1 MSGDV
6 KREPSPGE
14 AVGKHG
20 EPVFSREEKSDLV
33 ALIRAEAKTQTAPG
47 QSFGMLLR
55 VADALEA
62 RDAEI
67 RQLRE
72 QNEYLDAKVQILIAV
87 AEKAQAD
94 VARLGSFL
102 HPVGVVVNVH
112 EGKNYDAENIA
123 EVIAKAV
130 RDE

>member
-33 ALIRAEAKTQTAPG
+33 ALIRAEAKKQTTLG
-47 QSFGMLLR
+47 QAFDMLR

-94 VARLGSFL
+94 VVRLGSFL
-102 HPVGVVVNVH
+102 HPVGVIVNVH

-130 RDE
+130 RGE

>member
-33 ALIRAEAKTQTAPG
+33 ALIRAEAKKQTTLG
-47 QSFGMLLR
+47 QAFDMLR

-72 QNEYLDAKVQILIAV
+72 QNEYLDAKVQILVAV
-87 AEKAQAD
+87 AEKAQAE

-130 RDE
+130 RGE